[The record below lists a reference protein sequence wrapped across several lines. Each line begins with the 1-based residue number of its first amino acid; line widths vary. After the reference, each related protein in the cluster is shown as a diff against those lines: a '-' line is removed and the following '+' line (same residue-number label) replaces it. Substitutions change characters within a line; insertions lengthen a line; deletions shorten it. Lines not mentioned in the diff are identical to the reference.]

1 MYWILKLPWKNICC
15 IALWNTFLGPS
26 KSRSK
31 LLIVWSLQF
40 TKTMFEKLLLNKEM
54 EWCRK
59 PSIRMFSKLSQY
71 GITWFLFAGYLVKD
85 QILCSVYSIWFMKY
99 VFFAKIWFVK
109 TSIKIVKYESRVVKS
124 NPDFLFIL
132 KGFTLLNIHIAAPLQ
147 MTRTPL

>member
-1 MYWILKLPWKNICC
+1 
-15 IALWNTFLGPS
+15 
-26 KSRSK
+26 
-31 LLIVWSLQF
+31 
-40 TKTMFEKLLLNKEM
+40 M

-71 GITWFLFAGYLVKD
+71 GIAWFLFAGYLVKD